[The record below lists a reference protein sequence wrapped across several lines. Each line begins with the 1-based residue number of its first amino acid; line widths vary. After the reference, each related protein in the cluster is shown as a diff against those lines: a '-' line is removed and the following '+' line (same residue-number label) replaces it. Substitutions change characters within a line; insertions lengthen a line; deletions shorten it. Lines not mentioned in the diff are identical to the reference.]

1 MPSEVIIPN
10 RNFDNGMLD
19 TPILEES
26 FTIHLGSQLKQMHN
40 IRVLS
45 ANVMDLCVVEDS
57 KQL

>member
-1 MPSEVIIPN
+1 MPSDVVVPR
-10 RNFDNGMLD
+10 RNFDGGMVD

-45 ANVMDLCVVEDS
+45 ANVMDLCAVEDS